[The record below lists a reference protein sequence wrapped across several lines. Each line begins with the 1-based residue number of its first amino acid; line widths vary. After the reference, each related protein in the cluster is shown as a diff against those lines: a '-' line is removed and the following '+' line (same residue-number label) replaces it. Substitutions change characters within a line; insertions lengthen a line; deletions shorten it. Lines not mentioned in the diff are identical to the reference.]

1 MKKFSMMSFTV
12 FILLVINLIL
22 VYFLLFNTSLLNR
35 WLNQFEGETVI
46 TTTTSDPIVE
56 VDDHYTL
63 TEPTMDQ
70 VITPYKMIINEADAI
85 YDVNNYDTLQAVM
98 ALLNQQAIEITS
110 NNVETNPEMYQE
122 AIAGDYLQLLYPTK
136 YSVLSLRSI
145 LKIPEDVS
153 TQFELSRIVIPRDRS
168 DIVYLVDTSNFSY
181 ITAQFTDNLLASQ
194 ILSVVDSVRNEQWL
208 PVTHY
213 ELGMGSVYL
222 PNFETIA
229 SSQIYTLDKMPD
241 GLFLDDVF
249 PNNNYDISELD
260 ANSVRSYHTL
270 LTSFQINDLTNIM
283 TVNHSISANQ
293 GSNSINREFILPE
306 EKVRYSFPYV
316 QTFEYWPGDIR
327 LYSESNNTVTYRRF
341 LNGLPIYSAPNLADY
356 GATRVTLRTSPNIE
370 VYRYQMPLVT
380 IGTHIHDLSRV
391 YDIESG
397 QQIEALLTEQGLS
410 FANFTNI
417 VLGYEWQVEMENFK
431 TVTLVP
437 KWFFH
442 INSNYYS
449 IDQVRDGTLSEL
461 TKQVNTSDNSVDDV
475 MSVIPL
481 TPQAMTETSLLAPVL
496 AGLTSMIKP
505 PGHSDSLELDR
516 LYLPRSTRWNSLVNA
531 PAKSGSQTKLAAGT
545 GSRLNKQSVLSRQV
559 KPMTTQTD
567 THTHYQAINSMGK
580 PLSLARGGGQ
590 GGF

>member
-1 MKKFSMMSFTV
+1 MKKFSMMTFTV
-12 FILLVINLIL
+12 FILLVINLVL

-46 TTTTSDPIVE
+46 TTTSSEPIVE
-56 VDDHYTL
+56 EDDYYTL
-63 TEPTMDQ
+63 TDPTMDE
-70 VITPYKMIINEADAI
+70 VITPYKMIINEAEAV

-98 ALLNQQAIEITS
+98 ALLNQQSIEITS
-110 NNVETNPEMYQE
+110 NNVETNPEMYQQ
-122 AIAGDYLQLLYPTK
+122 AVAGDFLQLIYPTK
-136 YSVLSLRSI
+136 YSILSLKSI
-145 LKIPEDVS
+145 IKIPEDVA

-168 DIVYLVDTSNFSY
+168 DIVYLVDTSNYSY

-194 ILSVVDSVRNEQWL
+194 ILSVVDSVRSEQWL
-208 PVTHY
+208 PVTYY
-213 ELGMGSVYL
+213 ELGTNSVYL

-249 PNNNYDISELD
+249 PSNNYDISEQD

-270 LTSFQINDLTNIM
+270 LTSFQINDLTNVM

-293 GSNSINREFILPE
+293 GSNNINRYFILPE

-327 LYSESNNTVTYRRF
+327 LYSENNNTVTYRRF

-391 YDIESG
+391 HDIESG
-397 QQIEALLTEQGLS
+397 QQIEAILTEEGLS
-410 FANFTNI
+410 FSNFTNI
-417 VLGYEWQVEMENFK
+417 VLGYEWQSEMENFK

-442 INSNYYS
+442 INGNYYS

-461 TKQVNTSDNSVDDV
+461 TNQTTTSESSVDYE
-475 MSVIPL
+475 MSDIQL
-481 TPQAMTETSLLAPVL
+481 TPQAMTEDSLVAPVL
-496 AGLTSMIKP
+496 SGLTSIISI
-505 PGHSDSLELDR
+505 PGQSDTLDMP
-516 LYLPRSTRWNSLVNA
+516 YLPRSTRWDSLVFA
-531 PAKSGSQTKLAAGT
+531 PVKSGAQTSLVAGT
-545 GSRLNKQSVLSRQV
+545 VSKLEQSLVSRHVNK
-559 KPMTTQTD
+559 MANN
-567 THTHYQAINSMGK
+567 HQAIEVAVI
-580 PLSLARGGGQ
+580 PFRLEQGGGQ